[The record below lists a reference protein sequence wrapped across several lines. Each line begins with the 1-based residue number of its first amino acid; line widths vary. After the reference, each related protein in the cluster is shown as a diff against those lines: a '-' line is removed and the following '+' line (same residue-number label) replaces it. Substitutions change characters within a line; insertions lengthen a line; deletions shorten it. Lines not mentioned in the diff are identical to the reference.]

1 MEEIAQKINSN
12 NKNALLTEDAAKSI
26 LDNLDEVNNKSD
38 QSLVSTK
45 VITNKIQIINEIAS
59 QTNLLAL
66 NAAVEAARA
75 WQEGKG
81 FAVVASEIRK
91 LSEST
96 KNAGDEIET
105 LSINTLRQVED
116 ARAELSEMT
125 DAIRNSVELVKKIST
140 ASAEQSDGASLVNDA
155 IQQLNNVAKNNSSV
169 SLKLEEN
176 SNELSQQS
184 AQLQKLISYF
194 KIGMDS

>member
-75 WQEGKG
+75 
-81 FAVVASEIRK
+81 
-91 LSEST
+91 
-96 KNAGDEIET
+96 
-105 LSINTLRQVED
+105 
-116 ARAELSEMT
+116 
-125 DAIRNSVELVKKIST
+125 
-140 ASAEQSDGASLVNDA
+140 
-155 IQQLNNVAKNNSSV
+155 
-169 SLKLEEN
+169 
-176 SNELSQQS
+176 
-184 AQLQKLISYF
+184 
-194 KIGMDS
+194 